1 MRLPLAVVTRLAV
14 HNFLAQF
21 KMSVP
26 VPDGSVGAAAAGDV
40 GELLGAV
47 LDAQGRRVAQFLEF
61 RRGFEELLVS
71 HDLAT
76 YNAVCARV
84 ASAFADISG
93 EVNAAGA
100 SLRAAGR
107 SDLFES
113 VAALQAQEKEQ
124 LRLEATLQVLRK
136 EHAKRAW
143 SWQRRVDAAALAAS
157 ELRPAWARNCRV
169 HVAEAEEAEEAAG
182 CSCGVGEPSEEEYG
196 AAVGEAT
203 RALQAAVVQINDLL
217 DELREARAEAQ

>member
-71 HDLAT
+71 NDLAT

-143 SWQRRVDAAALAAS
+143 SWQRRVDARTVAKIHFVDPTKVGGNALHASLFDTNLLHTSIGGNCAEPAAGGYL
-157 ELRPAWARNCRV
+157 PWD
-169 HVAEAEEAEEAAG
+169 AEAYDAWMEEEEAK
-182 CSCGVGEPSEEEYG
+182 
-196 AAVGEAT
+196 
-203 RALQAAVVQINDLL
+203 RKL
-217 DELREARAEAQ
+217 